1 MKKLF
6 VYGSLVAILVLVLL
20 FALLLWKNPAPKS
33 GEAIIIVPKGASIA
47 TVADSLAAKDLI
59 RSKLFFKLAARIEGV
74 SSSLQPGS
82 YRISYGLSNID
93 ILSRLTGTEFAIIFE
108 ITIPEG
114 STIRRIASIAKEKL
128 NLDSTMIYKLAHD
141 GAFIHAAGVPAE
153 ANSAEGYLFP
163 DTYRFY
169 LMMTPQE
176 LLKRMLSRFKEV
188 ITDSILAEHT
198 KTGLSRTGL
207 ITMASIVEAE
217 AHRADERDTIAG
229 VYYNRLKIGMKLD
242 ADPSVQYGLGLTR
255 PVTHDDLL
263 KDNPYNTYRNTGL
276 PPGPIN
282 NPGKAAIL
290 AALHP
295 ARHDKLFFVARRDG
309 SGGHFFSKTIAD
321 QQKMIAISNQNEN
334 NR

>member
-6 VYGSLVAILVLVLL
+6 VYGCIAAVIILILL
-20 FALLLWKNPAPKS
+20 FGILLWKNPAKKV
-33 GEAIIIVPKGASIA
+33 GEVIVVVPKGSSISA
-47 TVADSLAAKDLI
+47 VADSLAAKDLI
-59 RSKLFFKLAARIEGV
+59 RSKLFFKLAAKIEGV
-74 SSSLQPGS
+74 SASLQPGS

-128 NLDSTMIYKLAHD
+128 GLDSAMIYKLAHD
-141 GAFIHAAGVPAE
+141 TSFIHPAGVPVA
-153 ANSAEGYLFP
+153 AKTAEGYLFP

-176 LLKRMLSRFKEV
+176 LLKRMIGRFKEV
-188 ITDSILAEHT
+188 VTDSLLAESS
-198 KTGLSRTGL
+198 KTGLTRTGL

-242 ADPSVQYGLGLTR
+242 ADPSVQYGLGLSR
-255 PVTHDDLL
+255 PITHDDLL
-263 KDNPYNTYRNTGL
+263 KDNPYNSYMYSGL

-295 ARHDKLFFVARRDG
+295 AHHDKLFFVARRDG
-309 SGGHFFSKTIAD
+309 SGGHFFSKTIAE
-321 QQKMIAISNQNEN
+321 QQKMIAISNRNEN